1 MPKRDDL
8 KLVKEGN
15 IGRPPNPEGT
25 RKGQIVSIRVEPED
39 NLRYTVAT
47 YLAGKNKSE
56 HLLEEINKFSDA
68 VEKKD
73 PQRFK
78 ETLALFKKHRKAE
91 QNKA

>member
-1 MPKRDDL
+1 MPK
-8 KLVKEGN
+8 
-15 IGRPPNPEGT
+15 
-25 RKGQIVSIRVEPED
+25 S
-39 NLRYTVAT
+39 
-47 YLAGKNKSE
+47 YLANKNKSE

-91 QNKA
+91 DKK